1 MTNKLD
7 KSNKAFFGYVNSKR
21 KAKQSVVSVKNSTG
35 HLATSPQ
42 ETADILAD
50 FFESTFT
57 QSPSTD
63 ISTDY
68 ATTSGSTTFSFSEV
82 QDK

>member
-7 KSNKAFFGYVNSKR
+7 KSNKTFFSYVNSKR

-68 ATTSGSTTFSFSEV
+68 ATTSGSTTFNFSEL
-82 QDK
+82 QEN